1 MNEVEIDA
9 DPCRENVPIDAI
21 IKFFPELKANPFGH
35 QICKVFSTHPNKDHM
50 NFEDF
55 VDMASVFSDRAPIQI
70 KADWAFRVFGNNVLN
85 VPVFYCL
92 MKKIQITKFLP
103 KAFNTF
109 GKNFVIWF
117 FFH

>member
-92 MKKIQITKFLP
+92 MKKSKSQNFYQKHLILLV
-103 KAFNTF
+103 
-109 GKNFVIWF
+109 KNL
-117 FFH
+117 